1 MRKRILLF
9 TFVISLLSYS
19 CTTSKTTVSNSV
31 DLGKYE
37 YASLTDVTSYNGSAS
52 LMDIEVK
59 VFNALEKTRLK
70 MIGDNRIGE
79 LSYEQKEK
87 LLLVRFSATSND
99 DESVISVNFVDYM
112 TGKPVASCRGAFG
125 LGISRQHDMSVAINK
140 VTEQIIGLWGNN

>member
-1 MRKRILLF
+1 MF

-19 CTTSKTTVSNSV
+19 CTTSKTTISNSV

-59 VFNALEKTRLK
+59 VLNALEKTRLK

-79 LSYEQKEK
+79 LSYEQKGK